1 MKKLVNL
8 LLILSFSILILPNKA
23 LAQEETIDTVEAGLT
38 TESPIYFLDRWAE
51 AIELFFTSQE
61 EKPEKLLQFAQE
73 RLAEMEE
80 IADTATEEELEVLGE
95 EYEDELDKI
104 ENEEGVTEQLKE
116 RVREARERHIR
127 VLERVRENAPEQA
140 VPGLE
145 RVLERTRER
154 IENPVLPGEQG
165 QEGDELMEEKGIGER
180 IKDAFNN
187 VVNRKKGSEDAD
199 EDDQDAQLE
208 VPTPGTDTAGN
219 RMGR

>member
-1 MKKLVNL
+1 
-8 LLILSFSILILPNKA
+8 
-23 LAQEETIDTVEAGLT
+23 
-38 TESPIYFLDRWAE
+38 
-51 AIELFFTSQE
+51 
-61 EKPEKLLQFAQE
+61 
-73 RLAEMEE
+73 MEE